1 MLLKKVVKFVG
12 ESYKNILENVLKD
25 IFKIIWNFFF
35 NNFAGDPSLKLVKKK
50 PCDFSLWNIENK
62 NLIFMMEYY
71 L

>member
-50 PCDFSLWNIENK
+50 PCDFSL
-62 NLIFMMEYY
+62 
-71 L
+71 